1 MNKKILLFSATLGI
15 AYLGFTSYSSGP
27 GGQTV
32 PLNLTGS
39 LGTATASCAGGS
51 SCHSSATGKTQGFA
65 APQVFLL
72 TEKVSST
79 VIPLGG
85 KYIPGKTYIVKF
97 SGKNNDLKPKFGFQ
111 IAAVKSSDKLKAGTI
126 VSTSKPT
133 NTAIRS
139 ILGVELLE
147 HTAALPGSTG
157 QYTVTYE
164 WTAPAAGTG
173 DVIFYGIFN
182 AVSGSS
188 GKDLDEPSIG
198 LSATFKEQ
206 GASINE
212 KINNIA
218 SKIYPNPCSNV
229 LNIETASAT
238 KFMATVYDVA
248 GRQVMAPGHQNSID
262 VSTLSNGLYILR
274 LQSEEGQ
281 QTVSF
286 IKQ

>member
-27 GGQTV
+27 GGQAV

-39 LGTATASCAGGS
+39 LGAATSSCAGGP
-51 SCHSSATGKTQGFA
+51 CHSSASGKTKGFNN
-65 APQVFLL
+65 PQVFTLI
-72 TEKVSST
+72 EKGGST
-79 VIPLGG
+79 SIPLGG
-85 KYIPGKTYIVKF
+85 KYIPGKTYVVKF
-97 SGKNNDLKPKFGFQ
+97 SGSNDDLKPKFGFQ

-147 HTAALPGSTG
+147 HSAALNGSTG
-157 QYTVTYE
+157 QYVVTYE

-182 AVSGSS
+182 AVNGD
-188 GKDLDEPSIG
+188 GLRTGDEPSIG

-218 SKIYPNPCSNV
+218 STVYPNPCSHM
-229 LNIETASAT
+229 LNIETASST
-238 KFMATVYDVA
+238 QFMATVYDIA
-248 GRQVMAPGHQNSID
+248 GRQVIAPSQQNSID
-262 VSTLSNGLYILR
+262 VSGLTNGLYMLR

-281 QTVSF
+281 QTVNF